1 MLIVFFRTII
11 VFLTLLFSMR
21 MMGKRQLGELELSE
35 LVIAVLVSNIAAHP
49 LQDIGIPLLNGL
61 LPVIILLCCEL
72 IISGMMV
79 RSNRVKKII
88 CGRPS
93 MLIHNGVIDQIQ
105 MKKNRVTLDELAD
118 ELRKKSVQDI
128 TTVEYGVLETD
139 GKVNIILKPPY
150 RPVTVNDLSLPYED
164 KGYPV
169 IIINDG
175 KLMEDNLTLCGRD
188 LNWLNRELK
197 SRKVSCPEK
206 VYLMSVNAQGI
217 AYFAAKDGKK

>member
-21 MMGKRQLGELELSE
+21 LMGKRQLGELELSE

-72 IISGMMV
+72 IISGLMV
-79 RSNRVKKII
+79 KSNSIKKII
-88 CGRPS
+88 CGKPS
-93 MLIHNGVIDQIQ
+93 MLIHNGVIDQTQ

-128 TTVEYGVLETD
+128 ATVEYGVLETD

-150 RPVTVNDLSLPYED
+150 RPVTVNDLLLPSDD

-169 IIINDG
+169 IVINDG
-175 KLMEDNLTLCGRD
+175 KVMEDNLRLCGRD
-188 LNWLNRELK
+188 DRWLSGELK
-197 SRKVSCPEK
+197 ARRLRRPEE
-206 VYLMSVNAQGI
+206 VYMMSVNSKGV
-217 AYFAAKDGKK
+217 AYFAAKERTK